1 MASGRS
7 STPPPGQ
14 RPRALLAVVALL
26 AVLGWTACS
35 SSGPGSTAAIPDGA
49 SEHLAVAY
57 AAASP
62 TQVLDLWV
70 PAASGPVPLVV
81 YVHGGAWQA
90 GDRTEVR
97 SKRAALLEAGFA
109 VASVDY
115 RLSGEAQWPAQI
127 QDVKAAVRYLRANA
141 GAYGLDPGRIA
152 AWGSSAGG
160 HLAAVLGTTGGRTTE
175 LDDLSLGEPDT
186 SSAVQAVVAWY
197 PPVDLDRMQSMED
210 EGVPCDPR
218 FDHSSASS
226 PESRLLG
233 DLVGSVP
240 ARVDSADPT
249 WWLGS
254 AAPGAVPPFSIAHGD
269 ADCVVPVAQS
279 QLLADELVAA
289 GVPVEVTIEPG
300 WVHVDPRFDARL
312 MAPTVDW
319 LREVLGT

>member
-1 MASGRS
+1 VPRS
-7 STPPPGQ
+7 
-14 RPRALLAVVALL
+14 RALLAIVVL
-26 AVLGWTACS
+26 ATVLGWTACS
-35 SSGPGSTAAIPDGA
+35 STGGDGSGPAATTPSA
-49 SEHLAVAY
+49 EHLGVAY

-70 PAASGPVPLVV
+70 PAAAGPVPLVI

-97 SKRAALLEAGFA
+97 TKRAALLDAGFA

-115 RLSGEAQWPAQI
+115 RLSGEATWPAQI
-127 QDVKAAVRYLRANA
+127 QDVKAAVRHLRANA
-141 GAYGLDPGRIA
+141 AGYGLDPDRFA
-152 AWGSSAGG
+152 TWGSSAGG
-160 HLAAVLGTTGGRTTE
+160 HLVAVLGTTGGRTTG
-175 LDDLSLGEPDT
+175 LDDLTLGNPDT

-233 DLVGSVP
+233 DLVGTIP
-240 ARVDSADPT
+240 EQVDSADPT
-249 WWLGS
+249 WWLAS

-269 ADCVVPVAQS
+269 ADCVVPVGQS
-279 QLLADELVAA
+279 QLLADALVAA
-289 GVPVEVTIEPG
+289 QVPVELTIEPG

-312 MAPTVDW
+312 LTPTVEW
-319 LREVLGT
+319 LTEVLA

>member
-1 MASGRS
+1 MPRS
-7 STPPPGQ
+7 
-14 RPRALLAVVALL
+14 RALPVLVVLL

-35 SSGPGSTAAIPDGA
+35 SSGTNGSSAAVPTGA

-57 AAASP
+57 APTSP
-62 TQVLDLWV
+62 AQVLDLWV
-70 PAASGPVPLVV
+70 PAATGPVPLVV
-81 YVHGGAWQA
+81 YVHGGAWQS

-97 SKRAALLEAGFA
+97 TKRAALLDAGFA

-115 RLSGEAQWPAQI
+115 RLSGEATWPAQI

-141 GAYGLDPGRIA
+141 ATYGLDPDRFA

-160 HLAAVLGTTGGRTTE
+160 HLVAVLGTTGGRTTE

-210 EGVPCDPR
+210 AGVPCDPR

-254 AAPGAVPPFSIAHGD
+254 AASSAVPPFSIAHGD
-269 ADCVVPVAQS
+269 ADCVVPVAQA
-279 QLLADELVAA
+279 QLLADSLTAA
-289 GVPVEVTIEPG
+289 GVPVDLTIEPG
-300 WVHVDPRFDARL
+300 WVHVDPRFDAQL
-312 MAPTVDW
+312 MAPTIAW
-319 LREVLGT
+319 LGDVLGR